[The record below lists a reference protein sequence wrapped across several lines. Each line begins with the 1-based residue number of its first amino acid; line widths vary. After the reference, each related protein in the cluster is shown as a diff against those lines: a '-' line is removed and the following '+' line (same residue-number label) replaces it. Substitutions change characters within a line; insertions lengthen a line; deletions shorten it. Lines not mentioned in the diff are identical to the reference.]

1 MSKDYEKFMEDI
13 FTCDICDKDKGAE
26 KDYYIGNLNA
36 RIGMLMQ
43 NPGIGSK
50 LNKEKLK
57 DSKKQF
63 KNYEKK
69 FEFDTNSLNNW
80 ILSDIYYKFFETF
93 FKLLKSKGL
102 ISFNK
107 FDDYIKSGDLYN
119 DVYFFDVVKC
129 KKNTENV
136 SKCNLTNCPNKF
148 LYKEFNLF
156 NKLEFI
162 FVFGART
169 WDVFKKK
176 FPKTELVDKDL
187 KIKSKTVT
195 QIHGYLYKSDI
206 GGRELYVIPLVHMSP
221 RIFNNLL
228 RNSYF
233 DYLEEGLAKYVEEK
247 WN

>member
-1 MSKDYEKFMEDI
+1 MNKNYEKFMEDI
-13 FTCDICDKDKGAE
+13 FTCDICGKDKGVE

-50 LNKEKLK
+50 LNKEKLEN
-57 DSKKQF
+57 SKKQF
-63 KNYEKK
+63 ESYKKK
-69 FEFDTNSLNNW
+69 FESDTNNIGEW
-80 ILSDIYYKFFETF
+80 ISSKPYYKFFKTF

-102 ISFNK
+102 ISFDE
-107 FDDYIKSGDLYN
+107 FDNYTKGGNLYN

-136 SKCNLTNCPNKF
+136 TPCNLTNCPNKF
-148 LYKEFNLF
+148 FYEEFKLF

-169 WDVFKKK
+169 WEVFKKK
-176 FPKTELVDKDL
+176 FPKTELVDKGL
-187 KIKSKTVT
+187 KIESKTVT

-206 GGRELYVIPLVHMSP
+206 DGRSVYVIPLVHMSP

-233 DYLEEGLAKYVEEK
+233 DYLEEGLVKYAEEK
-247 WN
+247 